1 MSAQAMVHPGEKAH
15 PQSREYVILAIILS
29 AVTGIEV
36 AAWYWEAIRAVVIGS
51 TVIDLLPPVLI
62 VMSAFKFA
70 LVVMF
75 YMHLKFDHRLF
86 SAVFLFGLGAAGFII
101 LVFIALFHFLRAPFP
116 VG

>member
-1 MSAQAMVHPGEKAH
+1 MSAQAMVHHGEKAH

-29 AVTGIEV
+29 VVTAAEV
-36 AAWYWEAIRAVVIGS
+36 AAWYWEAIRALMIGS
-51 TVIDLLPPVLI
+51 TVVDLLPPVLI

-86 SAVFLFGLGAAGFII
+86 SGVFLFGLAAAGFII
-101 LVFIALFHFLRAPFP
+101 IAF
-116 VG
+116 